1 MLASPFIAGALQ
13 RRTLLGPRGSEV
25 ALDGAMVLPVATLS
39 LGAGL
44 IHMAVI
50 PDHFG
55 EDALSGLF
63 FVVAAAFQ
71 LAWALAWAR
80 RPQRGVAVAGLGV
93 NAAIVAIWLLSRTVG
108 LPLGAEPG
116 VPEPLAAPDFLAT
129 IFELGI
135 VCATLG
141 CIVSPLRRAL
151 QRASFPVASADLA
164 LVMALVVIS
173 MVTSYAMAEIS
184 TGGGHA
190 DANAEVTSPG
200 P

>member
-1 MLASPFIAGALQ
+1 M
-13 RRTLLGPRGSEV
+13 
-25 ALDGAMVLPVATLS
+25 
-39 LGAGL
+39 
-44 IHMAVI
+44 
-50 PDHFG
+50 
-55 EDALSGLF
+55 
-63 FVVAAAFQ
+63 
-71 LAWALAWAR
+71 
-80 RPQRGVAVAGLGV
+80 

-151 QRASFPVASADLA
+151 QRASFPVASADLG
-164 LVMALVVIS
+164 LVMALVVS

-184 TGGGHA
+184 TGGGNA